1 MNVEE
6 LMKILKAMP
15 PKSRVII
22 EGYEGGYDDIL
33 VVKKIPIRLNANKED
48 QLGAHKLSTS
58 LKAKIAVGIIGVER
72 N

>member
-48 QLGAHKLSTS
+48 
-58 LKAKIAVGIIGVER
+58 
-72 N
+72 